1 MSELTKTRAFLAALH
16 AGGAVSYIWRPGEPM
31 HDGQTKMRPENY
43 SCTKWYQI
51 VEPYAL
57 PQVDTTGDRYFG
69 VNPSARIPPTNSNGK
84 DVPSRMKR
92 GQIAHLAA
100 QGCVYSEFD
109 NKDFDD
115 GGPGVAAH
123 IESLP
128 LAPSVVISSGG
139 GAHCYWIFQTP
150 YTLTGQ
156 DKEKGIQHAKDRQAA
171 WVQFTG
177 GDMGAHCLARV
188 LRLPGTLNT
197 KYTPPRH
204 VSFVKCDLGRRYG
217 YQAIDM
223 KILDLLTEVRN
234 ARKPHKTTA
243 TGAALDGQR
252 LAKYAKASIVGLLRK
267 IQTAT
272 DGNRNSLLHW
282 GACRLGGFVASD
294 WAGLDYDRAADL
306 LLQVSP
312 LADGESDAT
321 IKSGLSEGSKKP
333 AQRPQ
338 TETMQDRV
346 RRYLS

>member
-16 AGGAVSYIWRPGEPM
+16 AGGAVSYIWKPGKKM
-31 HDGQTKMRPENY
+31 HDGQTRKRPENY
-43 SCTKWYQI
+43 PCTKWYR
-51 VEPYAL
+51 VTTPYTL
-57 PQVDTTGDRYFG
+57 PHIDTGGDRYFG

-100 QGCVYSEFD
+100 QTCVYAEFD
-109 NKDFDD
+109 AKDHP
-115 GGPGVAAH
+115 GGKTAIMAH
-123 IESLP
+123 IETLP
-128 LAPSVVISSGG
+128 LQPSVIIDSGG
-139 GAHCYWIFQTP
+139 GFHCYWLLLSPWGFGP
-150 YTLTGQ
+150 N
-156 DKEKGIQHAKDRQAA
+156 KEKAQQIAKDRQAA
-171 WVQFTG
+171 WVKFVG
-177 GDMGAHCLARV
+177 GDYGAHCLARV

-197 KYTPPRH
+197 KYTPARR

-243 TGAALDGQR
+243 TGPALDGQR
-252 LAKYAKASIVGLLRK
+252 LAKASIVGILRK

-312 LADGESDAT
+312 LPDGESDAT

-333 AQRPQ
+333 AQRQQ